1 MKSFSRFSVW
11 LIIVMS
17 IAVSCKKPFP
27 KQTQYIPKDAT
38 LVLGI
43 SPKNLQ
49 QKLDKSKFNIDSL
62 LKSLNKNA
70 TDSAGNISWEDIKNS
85 GIDLSSNIYAFV
97 NQQGSVMTGQSVNT
111 GMVAALKNAGSFEAF
126 LKKQDSNTEIK
137 KGANFSYAVLKE
149 GFTAGWNDDILILS
163 NVSATKSAASN
174 EDAATQ
180 KQLTALFAQKEDES
194 VASIDEFRNLSTEKA
209 DVLFWTNSS
218 SSLASVPFI
227 GMTKAADLFKD
238 SYTAGLINFEEGKAV
253 MNTNTYVGKDLKD
266 ILNKYSGSKLDLDL
280 VEKYPYPVNGFA
292 LISFNPK
299 IIAEIIQYIGFT
311 PTVNQFF
318 QQFNFTIDDLLK
330 AFKGDFAFAFSDFG
344 VTEST
349 NEYNPRLKVKSPS
362 AKLLF
367 DARIGDKASYEKVVS
382 ALAEKGIMVKQGDQY
397 LPKLMLDNPDG
408 FAMQT
413 DDKNVVVASDSSLL
427 RLYKNGKGDANIPAD
442 IKDKVKGKSSAL
454 YVNIISILNALPKD
468 TINTPYAIQ
477 IENARHTFKNLVVT
491 GENFDGKKITGSV
504 ELRMMN
510 DKENS
515 FVSIVKYF
523 SSMATSLQAVDLQRD
538 RIDLDSTNP
547 EKDIIAPPVEK

>member
-1 MKSFSRFSVW
+1 MKSFSRFPVW
-11 LIIVMS
+11 LIIVMA

-38 LVLGI
+38 VVLGV
-43 SPKNLQ
+43 SLKNLQ

-70 TDSAGNISWEDIKNS
+70 ADSSGNISWEDVKNS
-85 GIDLSSNIYAFV
+85 GIDLSSNVYAFV
-97 NQQGSVMTGQSVNT
+97 NQQGSVMTGQTVNT
-111 GMVAALKNAGSFEAF
+111 GMIAVLKNPASFEAF
-126 LKKQDSNTEIK
+126 LKKQDPDTEIK
-137 KGANFSYAVLKE
+137 KGTNFSYAQLKE

-163 NVSATKSAASN
+163 NVSGYKTATSN
-174 EDAATQ
+174 QDTDV
-180 KQLTALFAQKEDES
+180 KQLTTLFAQKEAES
-194 VASIDEFRNLSTEKA
+194 VASIDAFRNLSTEKA
-209 DVLFWTNSS
+209 DALFWTNSG
-218 SSLASVPFI
+218 SSLASVPFV

-253 MNTNTYVGKDLKD
+253 MDTKTYVGDDLKD
-266 ILNKYSGSKLDLDL
+266 ILNKYSGTKADLDL

-292 LISFNPK
+292 LFSFNPK

-311 PTVNQFF
+311 TTVNQFF
-318 QQFNFTIDDLLK
+318 QQFNFTLDDVLK
-330 AFKGDFAFAFSDFG
+330 AFKGDFAFEFSDFG
-344 VTEST
+344 FTESPHE
-349 NEYNPRLKVKSPS
+349 NNPRMKIKTPS

-367 DARIGDKASYEKVVS
+367 DAKIGDKASYEKVVS
-382 ALAEKGIMVKQGDQY
+382 ALAEKGIMVKEGNQY
-397 LPKLMLDNPDG
+397 IPKLMQDNPDG

-413 DDKNVVVASDSSLL
+413 DDKNMVVASDSSLL

-468 TINTPYAIQ
+468 TIQSETAVQ
-477 IENARHTFKNLVVT
+477 IENARHTFKNILIT
-491 GENFDGKKITGSV
+491 GENFDGKKISGSV

-523 SSMATSLQAVDLQRD
+523 SSMATSLQAIDLQKD

-547 EKDIIAPPVEK
+547 EKDIITPPVEK